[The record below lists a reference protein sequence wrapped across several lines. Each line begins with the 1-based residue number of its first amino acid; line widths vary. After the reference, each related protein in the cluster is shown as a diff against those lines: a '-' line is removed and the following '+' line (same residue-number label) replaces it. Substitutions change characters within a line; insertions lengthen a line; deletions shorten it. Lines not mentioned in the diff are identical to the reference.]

1 MHYFEFATA
10 DATLYE
16 GEATQ
21 SVNTGLDPILE
32 VRKDMNDTG
41 TQINVSRALVKFNLS
56 YISAS
61 VQNGLIPKSAKY
73 YLNLYD
79 AGSSDLPSSQTLFAY
94 PVSQSW
100 TMGDGTYHS
109 NPQITEG
116 CSWRYR
122 HGEIDGTQWISGSN
136 NTGGT

>member
-41 TQINVSRALVKFNLS
+41 TTINVSRALVKFNLS
-56 YISAS
+56 YLSAS

-73 YLNLYD
+73 Y
-79 AGSSDLPSSQTLFAY
+79 F
-94 PVSQSW
+94 
-100 TMGDGTYHS
+100 
-109 NPQITEG
+109 
-116 CSWRYR
+116 
-122 HGEIDGTQWISGSN
+122 
-136 NTGGT
+136 

>member
-32 VRKDMNDTG
+32 VRKDISDDATVV
-41 TQINVSRALVKFNLS
+41 NVSRALVKFDLG

-61 VQNGLIPKSAKY
+61 IQNGLIPAATESNAAKY

-79 AGSSDLPSSQTLFAY
+79 AGSTDLPSTQTLYAY
-94 PVSQSW
+94 AVSQSW
-100 TMGDGTYHS
+100 V
-109 NPQITEG
+109 ITEMRVSEKNLEDIFRNLTNNSDEG
-116 CSWRYR
+116 V
-122 HGEIDGTQWISGSN
+122 SN
-136 NTGGT
+136 E

>member
-41 TQINVSRALVKFNLS
+41 TTNKCI
-56 YISAS
+56 
-61 VQNGLIPKSAKY
+61 KSIIK
-73 YLNLYD
+73 
-79 AGSSDLPSSQTLFAY
+79 
-94 PVSQSW
+94 
-100 TMGDGTYHS
+100 
-109 NPQITEG
+109 I
-116 CSWRYR
+116 
-122 HGEIDGTQWISGSN
+122 
-136 NTGGT
+136 

>member
-41 TQINVSRALVKFNLS
+41 TVINVSRALVKFNES
-56 YISAS
+56 FKTIP
-61 VQNGLIPKSAKY
+61 VLIEMLCSKEDVEFFSE
-73 YLNLYD
+73 
-79 AGSSDLPSSQTLFAY
+79 LFRFLLC
-94 PVSQSW
+94 V
-100 TMGDGTYHS
+100 
-109 NPQITEG
+109 
-116 CSWRYR
+116 
-122 HGEIDGTQWISGSN
+122 
-136 NTGGT
+136 

>member
-41 TQINVSRALVKFNLS
+41 TTINVSRALLKFNLS
-56 YISAS
+56 YLSAS

-79 AGSSDLPSSQTLFAY
+79 AGSADLPSSIILASSIISKSPELF
-94 PVSQSW
+94 
-100 TMGDGTYHS
+100 
-109 NPQITEG
+109 
-116 CSWRYR
+116 
-122 HGEIDGTQWISGSN
+122 WISKIFFLSKFKFIKLVSP
-136 NTGGT
+136 